1 MNNTILYELLDG
13 NDLIM
18 IDTCFAMR
26 DEFSQFIDG
35 IEVELMARNKKII
48 VKSVVMAE
56 LYRHMGSSDETLR
69 AKATNAVSTI
79 CMKRNI
85 FNIHEENITT
95 EAILKAFAD
104 VEFITDFT
112 RSRIKYRMALLTN
125 DYKLGKDISELNNL
139 ESCYGKRVEV
149 FSLNRFGCLEERV
162 YREASVAEETEVVEP
177 KSQEDEKN
185 VKVETKTDWTTI
197 ILSSVASFAMGVVI
211 DKYGKQIV
219 NTVAKA
225 IV

>member
-1 MNNTILYELLDG
+1 MENTILNELLDG

-26 DEFSQFIDG
+26 EEFSQFIDN

-56 LYRHMGSSDETLR
+56 LYRHMGSSDESLR
-69 AKATNAVSTI
+69 TKATNAVSTI

-85 FNIHEENITT
+85 FIIHEENITT

-104 VEFITDFT
+104 VEFVADFT
-112 RSRIKYRMALLTN
+112 KSRIKYRMALLTN
-125 DYKLGKDISELNNL
+125 DYKLGKDITDLNNL

-149 FSLNRFGCLEERV
+149 FSLNRFGCLEERI
-162 YREASVAEETEVVEP
+162 YSDAVVEEA
-177 KSQEDEKN
+177 KTEESVVLQKETKIQ
-185 VKVETKTDWTTI
+185 TKTDWSTI
-197 ILSSVASFAMGVVI
+197 IISSLASFAMGVAI
-211 DKYGKQIV
+211 DKYGKQVV
-219 NTVAKA
+219 NTVVKVIA
-225 IV
+225 

>member
-1 MNNTILYELLDG
+1 MENTILNELLDG

-26 DEFSQFIDG
+26 EEFSQFIDN

-56 LYRHMGSSDETLR
+56 LYRHMGSSDESLR
-69 AKATNAVSTI
+69 KKATNAVSTI

-85 FNIHEENITT
+85 FIIHEENITT

-104 VEFITDFT
+104 VEFVADFT
-112 RSRIKYRMALLTN
+112 KSRIKYRMALLTN
-125 DYKLGKDISELNNL
+125 DYKLGKDITDLNNL

-149 FSLNRFGCLEERV
+149 FSLNRFGCLEERI
-162 YREASVAEETEVVEP
+162 YSDAVVEEA
-177 KSQEDEKN
+177 KTEESVVLQKETKIQ
-185 VKVETKTDWTTI
+185 TKTDWSTI
-197 ILSSVASFAMGVVI
+197 IISSLASFAMGVAI
-211 DKYGKQIV
+211 DKYGKQVV
-219 NTVAKA
+219 NTVVKVIA
-225 IV
+225 

>member
-1 MNNTILYELLDG
+1 MNNAILDELLEE

-26 DEFSQFIDG
+26 DEFSQFIDS
-35 IEVELMARNKKII
+35 IEVELMSRNKKII
-48 VKSVVMAE
+48 VKNVVMAE
-56 LYRHMGSSDETLR
+56 LYRHMGSSNEVLR
-69 AKATNAVSTI
+69 NKATNAVSTI

-95 EAILKAFAD
+95 EAIFKAFAD
-104 VEFITDFT
+104 VEFIADFT

-125 DYKLGKDISELNNL
+125 DYKLGKDISELNHL

-162 YREASVAEETEVVEP
+162 YEDANMDEETTDSASKIQGTERV
-177 KSQEDEKN
+177 
-185 VKVETKTDWTTI
+185 VETKTDWMTI
-197 ILSSVASFAMGVVI
+197 MLASVASFTMGVVL

-219 NTVAKA
+219 DTVTKA
-225 IV
+225 IA